1 MTADAG
7 ADAAVAASPTPSQPV
22 APPSVAP
29 TAAPAETPIVVP
41 DAGAERGP
49 VFIAGPDRSGTTLM
63 FALLA
68 SHPNLSMVRRTNFW
82 RYFHRRYGDLSDP
95 ANLDRCIGDLVRYK
109 RLRPLA
115 PDAERLR
122 REFLAGPPTYGRL
135 LALVHEHHAERQGKE
150 RWGDKSLHS
159 EHHAARIFAEFPDA
173 RIVHMVRD
181 PRDRYAST
189 IKRHGRNVHR
199 PAAAAARWR
208 MSTKAA
214 KRNAARWPDRY
225 LRVRYEDLVRAPD
238 TTMRLVCSFIGEPY
252 VPEMLAMAGV
262 PTHTVAGANSSFGD
276 LEPGAI
282 STKGIGRYRTLLSPE
297 ELRFL
302 ETTLG
307 RAEESVGYQRE
318 EAPLLLTTWP
328 HYYGWFFPSNL
339 ARMIA
344 WTAVSRVRI
353 ARGRSLPASRLDP
366 PATSKPGPTWEE
378 DVHDG

>member
-1 MTADAG
+1 MTPDAG
-7 ADAAVAASPTPSQPV
+7 ADAAIAASPTP
-22 APPSVAP
+22 APIAL
-29 TAAPAETPIVVP
+29 P
-41 DAGAERGP
+41 DEDTRAERGP

-95 ANLDRCIGDLVRYK
+95 ANLDRCLDDLVRYR

-115 PDAERLR
+115 PDAARIR
-122 REFLAGPPTYGRL
+122 SEFLEGPPTYGRL
-135 LALVHEHHAERQGKE
+135 LALLHEHHAERQGKT

-159 EHHAARIFAEFPDA
+159 EHHASRIFAEFPDA
-173 RIVHMVRD
+173 RIVHMLRD

-189 IKRHGRNVHR
+189 IKRHGRDVHR

-214 KRNAARWPDRY
+214 ERNAARWPDRY
-225 LRVRYEDLVRAPD
+225 LRVRYEDLVRAPE
-238 TTMRLVCSFIGEPY
+238 TTMRLVCSFIAEPY
-252 VPEMLAMAGV
+252 APEMLEMGGA
-262 PTHTVAGANSSFGD
+262 PTHRVAGANSSFGD

-282 STKGIGRYRTLLSPE
+282 STKGIGRYRTILSPE

-307 RAEESVGYQRE
+307 RTEVAAGYQRAP
-318 EAPLLLTTWP
+318 APLPLKGWP
-328 HYYGWFFPSNL
+328 RYYGWFFPSNL
-339 ARMIA
+339 ARMAA
-344 WTAVSRVRI
+344 WTMISRMRI
-353 ARGRSLPASRLDP
+353 ARGRTLPPSRLDP
-366 PATSKPGPTWEE
+366 PGASEPGAAPTWEE